1 MPKIG
6 EVEANDVRSAVLRH
20 DASLKRARLTQG
32 AFSRHFSS
40 KRTTPRGDR
49 RKGLLKGRSCRQ
61 GGNIVLGG
69 TLVGLV
75 LSGIVAVLTFLAH
88 RRLPYRKMLV

>member
-1 MPKIG
+1 MP
-6 EVEANDVRSAVLRH
+6 L
-20 DASLKRARLTQG
+20 LKRARLTQG
-32 AFSRHFSS
+32 AFRRHFSS
-40 KRTTPRGDR
+40 K
-49 RKGLLKGRSCRQ
+49 KELLREAIDERVDSRAVHARQ

-75 LSGIVAVLTFLAH
+75 LSAIVAVLTFLTH